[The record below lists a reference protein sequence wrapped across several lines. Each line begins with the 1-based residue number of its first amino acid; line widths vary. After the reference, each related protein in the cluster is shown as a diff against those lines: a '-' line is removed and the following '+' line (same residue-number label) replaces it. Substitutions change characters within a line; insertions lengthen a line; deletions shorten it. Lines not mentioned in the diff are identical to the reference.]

1 MSIRILV
8 CCLILFPLPALSSSY
23 GGIIIDEVT
32 SIYDADTFRANI
44 RDWPAIIGQHV
55 PIRVRGMDAPEIR
68 GRCPAEKEAAKRA
81 REETVNLLRN
91 ANNIELRKLERGKY
105 FRILAE
111 VYVDGQNLAEMLISK
126 QLARPYAGGK
136 RRSWCH

>member
-8 CCLILFPLPALSSSY
+8 CCLILLPLPALSSSY

-81 REETVNLLRN
+81 RDETVNLLRN